1 MRLERIDQMDPI
13 VCGVDRLQNAGVVNV
28 ENEVTAAI
36 DAVMD
41 CVEVSAVV
49 DPSTASVEHRVN
61 AGQCLFAVD
70 AECVCCGGCLKCCKG
85 ELK

>member
-1 MRLERIDQMDPI
+1 MDPI
-13 VCGVDRLQNAGVVNV
+13 VCGVDRLQNAGVVNI

-49 DPSTASVEHRVN
+49 DLSTASVEHQVN
-61 AGQCLFAVD
+61 DGQCLFAGDAGYVCVD
-70 AECVCCGGCLKCCKG
+70 YCLKCCKG
-85 ELK
+85 ELGK